1 MWWHYTVTL
10 GAAQDAQLYLA
21 QTPYSILADIML
33 APAAAAAANDIMTA
47 ELVELKP
54 GDYPVYHG
62 VYCDS
67 GACVGYTVSDTLQ
80 AWTQQAVQ
88 DPLYAHERADRAGQ
102 PAGLPGQQQTGV
114 HERPLR
120 RQLHQPGAGAH
131 LRSSKFR

>member
-1 MWWHYTVTL
+1 M
-10 GAAQDAQLYLA
+10 
-21 QTPYSILADIML
+21 ADIML

-67 GACVGYTVSDTLQ
+67 GACVGYTVPDTLQ

-88 DPLYAHERADRAGQ
+88 DPLYAAETNNYFDAANNLGIYIATYVSQ
-102 PAGLPGQQQTGV
+102 PYVG
-114 HERPLR
+114 R
-120 RQLHQPGAGAH
+120 
-131 LRSSKFR
+131 